1 MTWAVFSAG
10 SCVQGSRKGK
20 WMSLVSETV
29 SHKGTVSLTTAA
41 NKQKDQG
48 DNTGTRAYQDA
59 TRARQD
65 TQQGMRTSDK

>member
-1 MTWAVFSAG
+1 
-10 SCVQGSRKGK
+10 
-20 WMSLVSETV
+20 MSLVSETV